1 MVGREVRQPRVL
13 RLLRCCC
20 PCRCCR
26 RFSHYRLLLPPLLC
40 RGQQRCAPAH
50 VHARTDDDD
59 DYEWSG
65 ERHSHAHTPPLH
77 ARVSSH
83 NLPVDGLAAGCCER
97 VVGFAKV
104 PAAKEASMCRQ
115 TRGVRRLE
123 DGAQPRLARAPR
135 STPRA
140 FSCACLPHSRKT
152 SGGGGGGGGGAAA
165 PAALDPPRAT
175 CATS

>member
-1 MVGREVRQPRVL
+1 
-13 RLLRCCC
+13 
-20 PCRCCR
+20 
-26 RFSHYRLLLPPLLC
+26 
-40 RGQQRCAPAH
+40 

-59 DYEWSG
+59 DEWSG
-65 ERHSHAHTPPLH
+65 ERHSQAHAPPLH

-83 NLPVDGLAAGCCER
+83 NLPVDGLAAGSCER

-104 PAAKEASMCRQ
+104 PTAEEASMCRQ

-123 DGAQPRLARAPR
+123 DGAQKHSRTAPAPR

-165 PAALDPPRAT
+165 PATLDPPRAT
-175 CATS
+175 SATS